1 MSTGVPLGF
10 RCFGRLIGVSW
21 QRGGAPDDGSQSRPI
36 DVRGM
41 VSTAKRYL
49 TQSGLGGAG

>member
-1 MSTGVPLGF
+1 MPPLGF

-21 QRGGAPDDGSQSRPI
+21 QRGGASDDGSQSRPI